1 MKIQCQACQAEF
13 NVDAAKIPEAGIK
26 VACKQCGAPMSITR
40 QGVDVAEN
48 GAETAPVQAPEP
60 GPGGGVDLS
69 SMEARLGELIAA
81 DDQDGA
87 ADLFVEMIK
96 ACAKS
101 GDFDTAEKLH
111 ARMYDETPMALNT
124 IIAAGEV
131 IEDLK
136 SCSIDPEHLERW
148 DAIYKDLDQEETTI
162 LCFALKDVAYPAD
175 TVIFKQGDI
184 DGRLYLVEEG
194 ELKMVC
200 PDPEGEG
207 DITVQEV
214 QAGDIFGAD
223 HFFAFSVCTYTA
235 VATADCRLKCLEK
248 SYRFDWIEAQP
259 KLEHTL
265 QSFCNTRAKTSD
277 LIVQQNIDR
286 RGSDSRSSQVV
297 ATIEV
302 IDTDKAAGDWSRS
315 VRFSEVS
322 PGGACLELKL
332 NKQVEAEVLLGEVL
346 KLSFKLQVGG
356 VEKPVKMTARV
367 VAINFMAFGG
377 CEMHIQFTKA
387 LSDKVLALF

>member
-1 MKIQCQACQAEF
+1 MKIQCQACQTAF
-13 NVDAAKIPEAGIK
+13 NVDAAKIPEAGIQ

-40 QGVDVAEN
+40 KGIAGKEQGA
-48 GAETAPVQAPEP
+48 AAAPVQPPERVA
-60 GPGGGVDLS
+60 VDGADLAS
-69 SMEARLGELIAA
+69 QEARLVELIAA

-87 ADLFVEMIK
+87 ADLFLAMIK
-96 ACAKS
+96 ACAQS
-101 GDFDTAEKLH
+101 GDFEGAEQLH

-124 IIAAGEV
+124 IIAAGEA
-131 IEDLK
+131 IEELK

-148 DAIYKDLDQEETTI
+148 DAIYAELDQEETTI
-162 LCFALKDVAYPAD
+162 LCFALKDVSYPAEAI
-175 TVIFKQGDI
+175 VFKQGDL
-184 DGRLYLVEEG
+184 DGRLFLVEEG

-200 PDPEGEG
+200 PDPEGEE

-223 HFFAFSVCTYTA
+223 HFFSFSECTYTVV
-235 VATADCRLKCLEK
+235 VATDCRLKCLEK
-248 SYRFDWIEAQP
+248 TYRFNWMEEQP

-277 LIVQQNIDR
+277 LIVQQNVER
-286 RGSDSRSSQVV
+286 RGGDSRSSKVV

-302 IDTDKAAGDWSRS
+302 IDTDKAADDWSRS
-315 VRFSEVS
+315 VRFTEVS

-332 NKQVEAEVLLGEVL
+332 NKQVEAEALLGEVL
-346 KLSFKLQVGG
+346 KISFKLQVGG

-377 CEMHIQFTKA
+377 CEMHIEFTKE
-387 LSDKVLALF
+387 LSEKALALF

>member
-1 MKIQCQACQAEF
+1 MKIQCQACQTEF
-13 NVDAAKIPEAGIK
+13 NVDMAKIPEAGIK

-40 QGVDVAEN
+40 QGVDGAEN
-48 GAETAPVQAPEP
+48 GAETIPEQAPEP
-60 GPGGGVDLS
+60 APGGGVDLAS
-69 SMEARLGELIAA
+69 KEAQLGELIAA

-101 GDFDTAEKLH
+101 GDFDRAEKLH

-124 IIAAGEV
+124 IIAAGEA
-131 IEDLK
+131 IEELK

-148 DAIYKDLDQEETTI
+148 DAIYTELNQEETTI
-162 LCFALKDVAYPAD
+162 LCFALKDVSYPAD
-175 TVIFKQGDI
+175 AVIFKQGDI
-184 DGRLYLVEEG
+184 DGKLYLVEEG

-200 PDPEGEG
+200 PDPEGEE

-223 HFFAFSVCTYTA
+223 HFFSFSVCTYTA
-235 VATADCRLKCLEK
+235 VVVTDCRLKCLEK
-248 SYRFDWIEAQP
+248 SNRFKWMEEQP

-277 LIVQQNIDR
+277 LIVQQDIER
-286 RGSDSRSSQVV
+286 RGGDSRSSQVV

-302 IDTDKAAGDWSRS
+302 IDTGKAAEDWSRS
-315 VRFSEVS
+315 VRFTEVS

-332 NKQVEAEVLLGEVL
+332 NKQVEAEALLGEVL

-387 LSDKVLALF
+387 LSDKVLSLF

>member
-1 MKIQCQACQAEF
+1 MKIQCQACQAAF
-13 NVDAAKIPEAGIK
+13 NVDAAKIPEAGID

-40 QGVDVAEN
+40 KAIAEKEK
-48 GAETAPVQAPEP
+48 GIEATTEQTP
-60 GPGGGVDLS
+60 GNAAGGGADLAAQ
-69 SMEARLGELIAA
+69 EARLDELIAA
-81 DDQDGA
+81 DEQEGA
-87 ADLFVEMIK
+87 ADLFLEMIK
-96 ACAKS
+96 TCAQQ
-101 GDFDTAEKLH
+101 GDFDRAEELH

-124 IIAAGEV
+124 IIAAGEA

-136 SCSIDPEHLERW
+136 SCSIDPQHLERW
-148 DAIYKDLDQEETTI
+148 DAIYAELNQEETTI
-162 LCFALKDVAYPAD
+162 LCFALKDASYPAD
-175 TVIFKQGDI
+175 AIIFKQGEL

-200 PDPEGEG
+200 PDPEGEE

-235 VATADCRLKCLEK
+235 VATTDCRLKYLEK
-248 SYRFDWIEAQP
+248 SYRFSWIEEQP

-265 QSFCNTRAKTSD
+265 QSFSNTRAKTSD
-277 LIVQQNIDR
+277 LIVQQNIER
-286 RGSDSRSSQVV
+286 RGGDSRSSKVV
-297 ATIEV
+297 ATVEV
-302 IDTDKAAGDWSRS
+302 IDTDKSAGDWSRS
-315 VRFSEVS
+315 VRFTEVS
-322 PGGACLELKL
+322 PSGACLELKL
-332 NKQVEAEVLLGEVL
+332 NKQVEAEALLGEVL

-377 CEMHIQFTKA
+377 CEMHIQFAKT
-387 LSDKVLALF
+387 LSDKALALF